1 MGQLE
6 DASVVEGAIFLTP
19 FAANDTAENVQ
30 NFVKA
35 YEEKYNA
42 TPDQFAADAYDG
54 VYVIK
59 AAIEKAGST
68 EPQAIIDAM
77 TEISVSGLT
86 GDMTFDATGEPNKAA
101 KVVEIVNGAYEVKLA
116 E

>member
-1 MGQLE
+1 
-6 DASVVEGAIFLTP
+6 
-19 FAANDTAENVQ
+19 
-30 NFVKA
+30 
-35 YEEKYNA
+35 
-42 TPDQFAADAYDG
+42 
-54 VYVIK
+54 
-59 AAIEKAGST
+59 
-68 EPQAIIDAM
+68 M